1 MLREKSG
8 HFRRRSR
15 VLALQTLYE
24 VDLAGH
30 RLDDSYGRLLEEEA
44 HLPQGS
50 ADYAFE
56 LVEGVSG
63 RRDEIDSLIHRFA
76 PAWPVAQLPVVD
88 RNILRLALFEICFG
102 HGTPSKVAINEAV
115 ELAKGFGSES
125 SARFVNG
132 VLGSVMDSMELA
144 QTVSTASTILPGE
157 QNSQGGK

>member
-1 MLREKSG
+1 MLREKSAY
-8 HFRRRSR
+8 FRRKAR

-30 RLDDSYGRLLEEEA
+30 HQGDSYGRLLEEEA
-44 HLPQGS
+44 QLPQGS

-56 LVEGVSG
+56 LVEGVSH
-63 RRDEIDSLIHRFA
+63 RRDEIDTFIHMFA
-76 PAWPVAQLPVVD
+76 PAWPVTQLPVVD

-102 HGTPSKVAINEAV
+102 QGTPPKVAINEAV
-115 ELAKGFGSES
+115 ELAKSFGSES

-144 QTVSTASTILPGE
+144 QTESTILPGE
-157 QNSQGGK
+157 QNRQGGK